1 MTVLRSYCPYIGQA
15 FIIDDMNMQG
25 SKMRYDLI
33 ENKSSG
39 EIISNDDFISG
50 LAKGLNLLEAF
61 GIDRQK
67 LNATQ
72 IAERTNMS
80 RTAARRYLKTLKFLG
95 YLDGDEHAF
104 WLTPKVLRFSSSYLS
119 SAHLPKIA
127 QPILNI
133 LCVQTSLSFSIVVL
147 DADEVVPIARSY
159 LAVQDNLR
167 ASPYGMH
174 LGNRL
179 PAHATSTGKVL
190 LAALSQAEQKIW
202 VDQHGLKRLTP
213 LTIQNEDPF
222 FEVLEHVALQDYCLS
237 KEEHELGV
245 IAIAVPIL
253 NGQGKAIAALNC
265 MSQTN
270 HVTEQYLIEEILP
283 LLRSTAYE
291 IRAMI

>member
-1 MTVLRSYCPYIGQA
+1 
-15 FIIDDMNMQG
+15 
-25 SKMRYDLI
+25 MRYDLI
-33 ENKSSG
+33 ENKTSG
-39 EIISNDDFISG
+39 ESISNDDFISG
-50 LAKGLNLLEAF
+50 LAKGLSLLEAF

-67 LNATQ
+67 LNAAQ
-72 IAERTNMS
+72 IAERTNIS

-95 YLDGDEHAF
+95 YLDGDEHSF

-133 LCVQTSLSFSIVVL
+133 LCAQTSLSYSIAVL
-147 DADEVVPIARSY
+147 DSDEVVPIARSY

-179 PAHATSTGKVL
+179 PAHATSTGKIL
-190 LAALSQAEQKIW
+190 LAYLNKAEQKSW
-202 VDQHGLKRLTP
+202 FEQHGLKRLTP
-213 LTIQNEDPF
+213 FTIQNKAQF
-222 FEVLEHVALQDYCLS
+222 FDVLEQTAAQDYCLS

-253 NGQGKAIAALNC
+253 NGQGKAVAALNC
-265 MSQTN
+265 MSQTK
-270 HVTEQYLIEEILP
+270 HVTAQYLIENILP
-283 LLRSTAYE
+283 LIRNTAYE